1 MEYNI
6 QVKQVPA
13 QLAAVIRLRAQLS
26 ELSTVVPQ
34 ACGEVWTFLRSSNF
48 PRPGR
53 NLSVYL
59 DDEINLEVGV
69 EVFKPFAGND
79 RVVCSSTPAG
89 MAATAV
95 HMGPYDRLGDEYTAI
110 HQWAGAHGQSLA
122 RPCWE
127 VYGHWNDDPAQLR
140 TDVFYLIR
148 QDSAQSPPADA
159 KPVAPQGP

>member
-1 MEYNI
+1 MDYNI
-6 QVKQVPA
+6 QVSQVAA
-13 QLAAVIRLRAQLS
+13 QLTAVIRLRAQLC

-53 NLSVYL
+53 HLAIYL
-59 DDEINLEVGV
+59 DDEINIEVGV
-69 EVFKPFAGND
+69 EVFQPFTGND
-79 RVVCSSTPAG
+79 RVVCSNTPAG

-95 HMGPYDRLGDEYTAI
+95 HMGPYGRLGEAHKAI
-110 HQWAGAHGQSLA
+110 HRWAAAHGQTLA

-140 TDVFYLIR
+140 TDVLYLIR
-148 QDSAQSPPADA
+148 QDSAQSLPADA
-159 KPVAPQGP
+159 TPVALQGP